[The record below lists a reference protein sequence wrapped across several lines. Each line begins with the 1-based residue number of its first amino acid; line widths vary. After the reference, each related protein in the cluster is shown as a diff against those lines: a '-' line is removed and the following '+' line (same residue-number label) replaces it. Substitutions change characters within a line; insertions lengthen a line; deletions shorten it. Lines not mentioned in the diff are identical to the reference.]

1 MWGIDRDQP
10 IVHAETMQDR
20 IGSSLSLRRFT
31 LGLLSAM
38 AVITALLAAAGIY
51 GVTSYLVAQ
60 RTRELGVRMALGATP
75 VRVVTE
81 LTRETMLRVAAG
93 CVVGI
98 AGAAALSRA
107 LRGFLFGVAPLD
119 AATFVTVPLLLA
131 ATAALASALA
141 AARAARIDPAEALRN
156 N

>member
-1 MWGIDRDQP
+1 MILKAQIRDEAGQVVFEREDVRSADDMKRSKNGYP
-10 IVHAETMQDR
+10 LQI
-20 IGSSLSLRRFT
+20 SLRRFT
-31 LGLLSAM
+31 LGLLTAM

-93 CVVGI
+93 CATGTV
-98 AGAAALSRA
+98 AAAALSRA
-107 LRGFLFGVAPLD
+107 MRGFLFGVALYWVAVHRMMGRPPLMSCCRP
-119 AATFVTVPLLLA
+119 F
-131 ATAALASALA
+131 
-141 AARAARIDPAEALRN
+141 R
-156 N
+156 